1 MRACI
6 RNFFF
11 GLLLPALALA
21 APADEDR
28 LDAQREAFIAA
39 RPAAEA
45 GRWQDVE
52 PFLEILRDYPLLPDL
67 RSAWLRKRLGD
78 GNDEET
84 GAFLARYPEL
94 GFSRGLRLA
103 WAKSLVERRRWD
115 RYLAIYEAHYSDR
128 DDTGLDCLALRA
140 RLNTGRGDG
149 VADEALAIWLY
160 PYSRPKECDPV
171 FATLQDGG
179 WITDARRRARI
190 DLALPA
196 GQIQLAR
203 YLAKPLPSADQARI
217 ERWARVRA
225 NPGRELLNKGQ
236 FADNEADR
244 ELLEYGLKRLAVQDP
259 ETAAARW
266 QGLSD
271 YSFSPGQRLLL
282 ERRIALGLAR
292 NFLPGG
298 RPAIARQIEGGDRD
312 AVVAHWQVRL
322 ALRDSDWPAAL
333 EALDALPPDKSAN
346 TDWQYWRARA
356 LAAMGRDAD
365 ARALYQVLAARRDFY
380 GFLAADRLELP
391 YVWSD
396 RPIPVDEAVIDQ
408 IAARPGFVRLR
419 ELFMTGLYSRGR
431 AEWSVAVN
439 RLEPAWRAQ
448 AAILAQRWGWHS
460 TAISTAARAG
470 QGDDLVLRYPL
481 PWRGDFVNLSQA
493 VRIEPTLAYG
503 VARSESLFMPDVA
516 SSAGAIGLMQLM
528 PGTGKETAAAA
539 RIPWRG
545 WHSLTDPETNI
556 TLGTQYLSK
565 MLARF
570 GDNPVL
576 ATAAYNAGPHRVKR
590 WLPEQGAM
598 AADVWIDSIPFRE
611 TRRYVRRVLA
621 SDVVF
626 DWRMNAE
633 PRRLSLRMPPVTAA
647 PEDGAIAGPSAGL

>member
-1 MRACI
+1 MRAYL
-6 RNFFF
+6 RKLPL
-11 GLLLPALALA
+11 GLLLPFLAVTA
-21 APADEDR
+21 RADVGD

-45 GRWQDVE
+45 GRWEDVE

-67 RSAWLRKRLGD
+67 RAAWLRKRLGD
-78 GNDEET
+78 ANDEET
-84 GAFLARYPEL
+84 GAFLARYPAL

-103 WAKSLVERRRWD
+103 WAQSLAERRRWD
-115 RYLAIYEAHYSDR
+115 AYLSVYEAHFSDR

-140 RLNTGRGDG
+140 RLNTGQHDG

-160 PYSRPKECDPV
+160 PYSRPKACDPV
-171 FATLQDGG
+171 FAWLLDGG

-190 DLALPA
+190 DLALAA
-196 GQIQLAR
+196 GQVQLAR
-203 YLAKPLPSADQARI
+203 FLAKPLPSADRDRI

-225 NPGRELLNKGQ
+225 NPGRELLEAAQ
-236 FADNEADR
+236 FEDDPADR

-266 QGLSD
+266 QVYAD
-271 YSFSPGQRLLL
+271 YSFSPEQRLMLA
-282 ERRIALGLAR
+282 RRIALGLAR

-298 RPAIARQIEGGDRD
+298 RSAIARQIEGGDQD
-312 AVVAHWQVRL
+312 AVVAHWGVRL
-322 ALRDSDWPAAL
+322 ALRDSDWSATL
-333 EALDALPPDKSAN
+333 DALDALPPDSGAS

-356 LAAMGRDAD
+356 LAAMGRDD
-365 ARALYQVLAARRDFY
+365 EARTLYEALAARRDFY
-380 GFLAADRLELP
+380 GFLAADRLDLP
-391 YVWSD
+391 YAWSD
-396 RPIPVDEAVIDQ
+396 QPTPVDEGVIDQ
-408 IAARPGFVRLR
+408 IAARPDFVRLR

-431 AEWSVAVN
+431 AEWSAAVSQ
-439 RLEPAWRAQ
+439 LDPAWRAQ

-470 QGDDLVLRYPL
+470 RGDDLVLRYPL
-481 PWRGDFVNLSQA
+481 PWRGDFVQLSQA
-493 VRIEPTLAYG
+493 ARIEPTLAYG

-545 WHSLTDPETNI
+545 WHSLTDPQTNI

-590 WLPEQGAM
+590 WLPERGAM
-598 AADVWIDSIPFRE
+598 AADAWIDSIPFRE

-647 PEDGAIAGPSAGL
+647 PEDGAVAGPSAGL